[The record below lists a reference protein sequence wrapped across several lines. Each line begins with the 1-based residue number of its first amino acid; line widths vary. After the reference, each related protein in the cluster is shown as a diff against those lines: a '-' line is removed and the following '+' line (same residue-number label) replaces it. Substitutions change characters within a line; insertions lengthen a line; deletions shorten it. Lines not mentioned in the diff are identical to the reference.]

1 MPLVKDPM
9 ETVTSQRRSQTFCQ
23 AFPKV
28 ELHRHLEGSLR
39 LSTLVELGRAHGL
52 NIPTSMRELT
62 SLVQVNEHE
71 PLTFTNFLSKF
82 NTLRLFF
89 RSPEVIQR
97 VTREAIVDAAADKV
111 RYMELRFMPVA
122 LSQVE
127 GFPLSEVIDWVIKA
141 TRTAEE
147 ENGIKT
153 RLIVGVNRHETQQA
167 EEVIQLA
174 MDRVSSGS
182 IVAVDLAGNE
192 AEFSAQP
199 FVGMFREAHQTGLHV
214 TVHAGE
220 WGGAANVS
228 EAIQHLGAERIGH
241 GVRVMEDDNVVR
253 LAQERDIPFEVC
265 ITSNYQS
272 GVVPALTAHPL
283 PRMIEAGIN
292 TTINTDNP
300 SISRIT
306 LGNEYQI
313 VCEDLGI
320 PQEVFY
326 ERLIAAAQAAFL
338 PQAERDTLAQ
348 SLREEIES
356 MGC

>member
-1 MPLVKDPM
+1 MGM
-9 ETVTSQRRSQTFCQ
+9 VTSQHQIQTFCH

-39 LSTLVELGRAHGL
+39 LSTLMELGRAHEL
-52 NIPTSMRELT
+52 NIPTNPGELT

-82 NTLRLFF
+82 NTLRLFY

-97 VTREAIVDAAADKV
+97 LTREAIADAAADKI
-111 RYMELRFMPVA
+111 RYVELRFMPVA

-127 GFPLSEVIDWVIKA
+127 GFPLGEVIDWVIDA
-141 TRTAEE
+141 THAAEY

-153 RLIVGVNRHETQQA
+153 RLIVGVNRHEPQQS

-174 MDRVSSGS
+174 IDRASSGI
-182 IVAVDLAGNE
+182 IVGVDLAGNE

-199 FVGMFREAHQTGLHV
+199 FVSMFREAHQAGLHV

-228 EAIQHLGAERIGH
+228 EAIQHLGADRIGH
-241 GVRVMEDDNVVR
+241 GVRIMEDDNVVR
-253 LAQERDIPFEVC
+253 LAKERDIPFEVC

-272 GVVPALTAHPL
+272 GVVSALSAHPL
-283 PRMIEAGIN
+283 PRMIEAGLN
-292 TTINTDNP
+292 ATINTDDP

-306 LGNEYQI
+306 LGHEYQI
-313 VCEDLGI
+313 VCEDLRI
-320 PQEVFY
+320 AQEVFC
-326 ERLIAAAQAAFL
+326 ERLISAAQAAFL
-338 PQAERDTLAQ
+338 PQAERDTLVQ
-348 SLREEIES
+348 SLREEIDS
-356 MGC
+356 MEC

>member
-1 MPLVKDPM
+1 MG
-9 ETVTSQRRSQTFCQ
+9 TVTSQLRSQTFFQ

-52 NIPTSMRELT
+52 NIPTSIRELT
-62 SLVQVNEHE
+62 SLVQVHEDE
-71 PLTFTNFLSKF
+71 PLTFANFLSKF
-82 NTLRLFF
+82 NTLRLFY
-89 RSPEVIQR
+89 RSPQVIQR
-97 VTREAIVDAAADKV
+97 VTREAIADAAADKV

-122 LSQVE
+122 LSRVE
-127 GFPLSEVIDWVIKA
+127 GFPLGEVIDWVIEA
-141 TRTAEE
+141 TRAAAE

-153 RLIVGVNRHETQQA
+153 RLIVGINRHEPQQA
-167 EEVIQLA
+167 EEVIRLA

-182 IVAVDLAGNE
+182 IVGIDLAGNE

-199 FVGMFREAHQTGLHV
+199 FVGMFREAHQAGLHV

-228 EAIQHLGAERIGH
+228 EAIQILGADRIGH
-241 GVRVMEDDNVVR
+241 GVRVMEDGNVVR
-253 LAQERDIPFEVC
+253 LVQERNIPFEVC
-265 ITSNYQS
+265 VTSNYQS
-272 GVVPALTAHPL
+272 GVVPDLTAHPL
-283 PRMIEAGIN
+283 PRMIAAGLN
-292 TTINTDNP
+292 ATINTDDP

-313 VCEDLGI
+313 VCEDLGVS
-320 PQEVFY
+320 QEVFC
-326 ERLIAAAQAAFL
+326 ELLIAAAQAAFL
-338 PQAERDTLAQ
+338 PQAERDTLVQ
-348 SLREEIES
+348 SLQDEIDS